1 VNFVVSNSVD
11 GFVILDLHGQTK
23 AGPFKLKNWAQTRA
37 TRMNDAL
44 TDTVGPDAKLRVDEV
59 LEGYVVMAG
68 DEIIVSGPYDTEMK
82 ARVQIKNIKAKAAKR
97 AHRRERPC
105 MSCKRVFSSEGIH
118 NRLCDNCRHKSEGMI

>member
-11 GFVILDLHGQTK
+11 GFVVLDLHGQTK

-44 TDTVGPDAKLRVDEV
+44 TDTVGPDA
-59 LEGYVVMAG
+59 
-68 DEIIVSGPYDTEMK
+68 
-82 ARVQIKNIKAKAAKR
+82 
-97 AHRRERPC
+97 PC